1 MMNSLLI
8 EAPMAGHLP
17 MIRRFAIA
25 LALVAVPVCKF
36 QAQDADISEKL
47 YRSGERAFH
56 ARSYPEAFETW
67 NQLLQTAPKSGFA
80 AQALIRMAHYHIDV
94 EKKPD
99 SALPFL
105 ERLKTEHIKSPV
117 AAEAMLLRG
126 EILAQRAKKPAD
138 MKESIAEFN
147 RVVDL
152 YTDNPAVAGAHYQ
165 LGLAFQGQSN
175 WGRALQSFLEAYRLD
190 PHSTF
195 APKALLQAAEV
206 LDIKGDLPG
215 CLRLLQRIRERSP
228 NSPEARDAAWRI
240 AVRVKW
246 RMQKTPLKSGGPWP
260 AGRAPKWVNT
270 PTLLVPGIDGDLYIY
285 EDGLDR
291 ADLLRNNQ
299 SVPVGLPTKGAKA
312 MMITASGQP
321 WFLTKQGLVKEDGVP
336 MALTGNAPTGGVL
349 DRWGT
354 VWVADKKVAAL
365 TLIGADGQSRALPS
379 PTTNALAALPN
390 GGVAQAS
397 DANRDV
403 KFLDADGQP
412 QVWIP
417 YGKGLSGVFR
427 YVLAL
432 GSDALGHVAAIVD
445 GGEFEGVVL
454 WGPDGSVLRQA
465 TWRQLG
471 ISGKFVAIAIDRN
484 GSLILADRSND
495 LLLRLN

>member
-1 MMNSLLI
+1 MTGLLPFTRRS
-8 EAPMAGHLP
+8 AMACVLG
-17 MIRRFAIA
+17 
-25 LALVAVPVCKF
+25 AVPVWTLL
-36 QAQDADISEKL
+36 AQDADISEKL
-47 YRSGERAFH
+47 YLSGERAYH

-67 NQLLQTAPKSGFA
+67 NQLLQASPKSGFA
-80 AQALIRMAHYHIDV
+80 AQALIRMARYHIDV
-94 EKKPD
+94 EKKPE

-105 ERLKTEHIKSPV
+105 ERLKTEHIKSPI

-126 EILAQRAKKPAD
+126 EILAERARKPAD
-138 MKESIAEFN
+138 MKEAIAEFN

-190 PHSTF
+190 PLSAF

-206 LDIKGDLPG
+206 LDIKGDLQG
-215 CLRLLQRIRERSP
+215 CLRLLERIRERSP
-228 NSPEARDAAWRI
+228 NSPEAREAAWRL

-246 RMQKTPLKSGGPWP
+246 RMQKMPLKSEGNWP
-260 AGRAPKWVNT
+260 AGKAPKWVNT
-270 PTLLVPGIDGDLYIY
+270 PTLLVSGSDGDLYIY

-291 ADLLRNNQ
+291 VDLLRKME
-299 SVPVGLPTKGAKA
+299 SIPVGALVKGAKA
-312 MMITASGQP
+312 MMIAPSGLP
-321 WFLTKQGLVKEDGVP
+321 WFLTKQGLAREDGTLLEL
-336 MALTGNAPTGGVL
+336 AGNTPTGGVL

-354 VWVADKKVAAL
+354 IWVGDRKVAAL
-365 TLIGADGQSRALPS
+365 TLIGADGQQKALPS
-379 PTTNALAALPN
+379 PTTNALAPLPN

-403 KFLDADGQP
+403 KFLDANGQP

-417 YGKGLSGVFR
+417 YGKGLPGVFR
-427 YVLAL
+427 YVVAL
-432 GSDALGHVAAIVD
+432 GSDAVGHVAAIVD

-454 WGPDGSVLRQA
+454 WGPDGVVLRQA

-471 ISGKFVAIAIDRN
+471 ISGKFVAIAIDQN
-484 GSLILADRSND
+484 GGLILADRSND

>member
-1 MMNSLLI
+1 MTGLLPI
-8 EAPMAGHLP
+8 P
-17 MIRRFAIA
+17 RRFAIA
-25 LALVAVPVCKF
+25 LALVTISVCRLP
-36 QAQDADISEKL
+36 AQDADISEKL
-47 YRSGERAFH
+47 YRSGERAYH

-67 NQLLQTAPKSGFA
+67 NQLLQAAPKSSFA
-80 AQALIRMAHYHIDV
+80 AQALIRMARYHIDV

-99 SALPFL
+99 SAMPLL
-105 ERLKTEHIKSPV
+105 ERLKTEHIKSPI

-138 MKESIAEFN
+138 MKEAIAEFN

-190 PHSTF
+190 PLSAF

-206 LDIKGDLPG
+206 LDIKGDLQG
-215 CLRLLQRIRERSP
+215 CLRLLERIRERSP
-228 NSPEARDAAWRI
+228 NSAEAKNAAWRI

-246 RMQKTPLKSGGPWP
+246 RMQKTPLKSEGLWP
-260 AGRAPKWVNT
+260 AGKAPKWVNT
-270 PTLLVPGIDGDLYIY
+270 PTLLVPGLDGDLYIY

-291 ADLLRNNQ
+291 ADILRNNEV
-299 SVPVGLPTKGAKA
+299 VPVGGLVKGAKA
-312 MMITASGQP
+312 MMIAPAGLP
-321 WFLTKQGLVKEDGVP
+321 WFLTKQGLVKENSAPVE
-336 MALTGNAPTGGVL
+336 LTGNAPTGGVL

-354 VWVADKKVAAL
+354 VWVGDKKVAAL
-365 TLIGADGQSRALPS
+365 TLIDADGQNKSLPS
-379 PTTNALAALPN
+379 STTNALVPLPN

-403 KFLDADGQP
+403 KFLDANGQP
-412 QVWIP
+412 YVWIP

-427 YVLAL
+427 YVVAL
-432 GSDALGHVAAIVD
+432 GSDTIGHVAAIVD

-484 GSLILADRSND
+484 GGLVLADRSND

>member
-1 MMNSLLI
+1 MTGLLPI
-8 EAPMAGHLP
+8 QH
-17 MIRRFAIA
+17 RSAIA
-25 LALVAVPVCKF
+25 LALVALPMCVLP
-36 QAQDADISEKL
+36 AQDVDISEKL
-47 YRSGERAFH
+47 YQSGERAYH

-67 NQLLQTAPKSGFA
+67 NQLLQAAPKSRFA
-80 AQALIRMAHYHIDV
+80 AQALIRMARYHLDV

-99 SALPFL
+99 LALPFL
-105 ERLKTEHIKSPV
+105 ERLKTEHIKSPI

-126 EILAQRAKKPAD
+126 EILALRAKKPAD
-138 MKESIAEFN
+138 MKEAIAEFN

-165 LGLAFQGQSN
+165 LGLAYRDQSN

-190 PHSTF
+190 PLSEF
-195 APKALLQAAEV
+195 AQKALLQAAEV
-206 LDIKGDLPG
+206 LDIRGDFQG
-215 CLRLLQRIRERSP
+215 SLRLLERLRERAP
-228 NSPEARDAAWRI
+228 NSPEAKDAAWRL

-246 RMQKTPLKSGGPWP
+246 RMQKTPLRSEGLWP
-260 AGRAPKWVNT
+260 AGKAAKWVNT
-270 PTLLVPGIDGDLYIY
+270 PTLLTPGPDGDLYIY

-291 ADLLRNNQ
+291 ADILRNNAAT
-299 SVPVGLPTKGAKA
+299 PVGGTIKGAKS
-312 MMITASGQP
+312 MMIGPGGLP
-321 WFLTKQGLVKEDGVP
+321 WFLTKQGLVKEDGAP

-354 VWVADKKVAAL
+354 VWVGDKKVAAL
-365 TLIGADGQSRALPS
+365 TLIDSDGQSRAVPS
-379 PTTNALAALPN
+379 PTTNALAALPT

-403 KFLDADGQP
+403 KFLDANGQP

-417 YGKGLSGVFR
+417 YGKGLPGVFR

-445 GGEFEGVVL
+445 GGEFEGIVL

-471 ISGKFVAIAIDRN
+471 ISGKFVAIALDRN
-484 GSLILADRSND
+484 GGLILADRSND

>member
-1 MMNSLLI
+1 MLTS
-8 EAPMAGHLP
+8 
-17 MIRRFAIA
+17 RKSSIA
-25 LALVAVPVCKF
+25 A
-36 QAQDADISEKL
+36 
-47 YRSGERAFH
+47 GERAFH

-67 NQLLQTAPKSGFA
+67 NQLLQAAPKSSFA
-80 AQALIRMAHYHIDV
+80 AQALIRMARYHIDV

-99 SALPFL
+99 AALPFL
-105 ERLKTEHIKSPV
+105 ERLKTEHIKSPI

-138 MKESIAEFN
+138 MKEAIAEFN

-165 LGLAFQGQSN
+165 LGFAFRGQSN

-190 PHSTF
+190 PLSAF
-195 APKALLQAAEV
+195 AQKALLQAAEV
-206 LDIKGDLPG
+206 LDIKGDLQG
-215 CLRLLQRIRERSP
+215 CLRLLERIRERSP
-228 NSPEARDAAWRI
+228 NSPEAKDAAWRI

-246 RMQKTPLKSGGPWP
+246 RMQKTPLKSEGLWP
-260 AGRAPKWVNT
+260 AGKAAKWVNT
-270 PTLLVPGIDGDLYIY
+270 PTMLLPGPDGDLYVY

-291 ADLLRNNQ
+291 ADLLRNNTA
-299 SVPVGLPTKGAKA
+299 VPVGGLIKGAKA
-312 MMITASGQP
+312 MMIAPSGLP
-321 WFLTKQGLVKEDGVP
+321 WFLTKQGLVKEDGTP
-336 MALTGNAPTGGVL
+336 MALSGNAPTGGVL

-354 VWVADKKVAAL
+354 VWVGDKKIAAL
-365 TLIGADGQSRALPS
+365 TLIDADGQSKALPS
-379 PTTNALAALPN
+379 PTTNALAPLPN

-417 YGKGLSGVFR
+417 YGKGLPGVFR

-445 GGEFEGVVL
+445 GGEFEGIVL

-471 ISGKFVAIAIDRN
+471 ISGKFVAIALDRN
-484 GSLILADRSND
+484 GGLILADRSND

>member
-1 MMNSLLI
+1 MTGLLPI
-8 EAPMAGHLP
+8 P
-17 MIRRFAIA
+17 RRHAIA
-25 LALVAVPVCKF
+25 LALVSLPACVLL
-36 QAQDADISEKL
+36 AQDADISEKL
-47 YRSGERAFH
+47 YQSGERAFH
-56 ARSYPEAFETW
+56 AHSYPEAFETW
-67 NQLLQTAPKSGFA
+67 NQLLQAAPRSSFA
-80 AQALIRMAHYHIDV
+80 AQALIRMARYHIEV

-105 ERLKTEHIKSPV
+105 ERLKTEHIKSPI

-126 EILAQRAKKPAD
+126 EILAQRAKKPTD
-138 MKESIAEFN
+138 MKEAIAEFN

-190 PHSTF
+190 PLSTF

-206 LDIKGDLPG
+206 LDIRGDLQG
-215 CLRLLQRIRERSP
+215 CLRLLERLRERSP
-228 NSPEARDAAWRI
+228 NTPEAKDAAWRI

-246 RMQKTPLKSGGPWP
+246 RMQKTPLKSEGLWP
-260 AGRAPKWVNT
+260 AGKAAKWVNT
-270 PTLLVPGIDGDLYIY
+270 PTLLTPGPDGDLYIY

-291 ADLLRNNQ
+291 ASVLHKNQ
-299 SVPVGLPTKGAKA
+299 SAPVGGLVKGAKA
-312 MMITASGQP
+312 MMVAPNGLP

-336 MALTGNAPTGGVL
+336 AALAGNAPTGGVL
-349 DRWGT
+349 DHWGT
-354 VWVADKKVAAL
+354 VWVGDKKIPAL
-365 TLIGADGQSRALPS
+365 TLIDLDGQSKALPS
-379 PTTNALAALPN
+379 PTTNALAPLPN

-403 KFLDADGQP
+403 KFLDANGQP

-471 ISGKFVAIAIDRN
+471 ISGKFVAIAFDRS
-484 GSLILADRSND
+484 GGLILADRSND